1 MSYCSPG
8 SWVCN
13 CYLLRGSGHLKYMQS
28 YLLLVFRPP
37 AVHSSL
43 WTSTAL
49 FWLLSQY
56 GNFHPS
62 QSRLTPPSVPDQPF
76 CGTVWG
82 AFQSVSEDEVN
93 KIPNQSTIKTCELDP
108 LPASFLTHC
117 LDDLLPH
124 LTSIINDS
132 LHSGLFPSA
141 FTSAIVKPLLRKTTL
156 NTEIL
161 KNYGPVP
168 NLSFLS
174 KILEKVVFRQLS
186 SHLLTNILFC
196 FHQSAYHAG
205 HSTERVLLKIVN
217 DLLSALDEDK
227 VSLLDLV
234 LDLSAAFGAI
244 DHSILL
250 SRLSYSFAISDTVLA
265 WFTSYLI
272 VRTQIISVNGSKSLP
287 APILKAFP
295 RDLS

>member
-1 MSYCSPG
+1 MS
-8 SWVCN
+8 
-13 CYLLRGSGHLKYMQS
+13 
-28 YLLLVFRPP
+28 
-37 AVHSSL
+37 
-43 WTSTAL
+43 
-49 FWLLSQY
+49 
-56 GNFHPS
+56 
-62 QSRLTPPSVPDQPF
+62 
-76 CGTVWG
+76 
-82 AFQSVSEDEVN
+82 
-93 KIPNQSTIKTCELDP
+93 
-108 LPASFLTHC
+108 
-117 LDDLLPH
+117 
-124 LTSIINDS
+124 
-132 LHSGLFPSA
+132 
-141 FTSAIVKPLLRKTTL
+141 
-156 NTEIL
+156 
-161 KNYGPVP
+161 

-174 KILEKVVFRQLS
+174 KILEKVVLCQLS

-227 VSLLDLV
+227 VTLLLL
-234 LDLSAAFGAI
+234 LDLSAAFDTI

>member
-1 MSYCSPG
+1 M
-8 SWVCN
+8 
-13 CYLLRGSGHLKYMQS
+13 
-28 YLLLVFRPP
+28 
-37 AVHSSL
+37 
-43 WTSTAL
+43 
-49 FWLLSQY
+49 
-56 GNFHPS
+56 
-62 QSRLTPPSVPDQPF
+62 
-76 CGTVWG
+76 
-82 AFQSVSEDEVN
+82 
-93 KIPNQSTIKTCELDP
+93 
-108 LPASFLTHC
+108 
-117 LDDLLPH
+117 
-124 LTSIINDS
+124 
-132 LHSGLFPSA
+132 
-141 FTSAIVKPLLRKTTL
+141 KPLLRKTTL

-161 KNYGPVP
+161 KNYGPVS

-196 FHQSAYHAG
+196 SHQSAYRAG
-205 HSTERVLLKIVN
+205 HSTVH

-272 VRTQIISVNGSKSLP
+272 VRTQINSVNGYKSLP
-287 APILKAFP
+287 APIHYGVPKGSVLGPILFVLYTQP
-295 RDLS
+295 LSMITQHHSLYHHSFSNDYQLYISANLA